1 MVEACHVGL
10 VFAIEI
16 AIFLPLEPW
25 IGAWKG
31 PKWPKVMLSHAL
43 GCDMAHWTLSR

>member
-16 AIFLPLEPW
+16 AIFGPLEPW